1 MEFNFW
7 SLLTVLILPHLPHV
21 LDYSCFHLTSNTIAF
36 SGFLAVTP
44 GRQVGCK
51 IRLPCVYL
59 HVLCK
64 ACNWHLGRSI
74 NPGITARGKLE
85 MNKVDRANLA
95 SFALL
100 LWEKKQHRLH
110 PSRMI
115 YGAFKELSQDK
126 KWRYEWESYD
136 IIYACEDVIFQ
147 ALQTLDISGC
157 SKAVALSLPMTIP
170 CFLQKSVILSRNSV
184 WGTRSLADLG
194 GPKHSK
200 TLLVAHTKQKQVCSE
215 TRFWLVLICSYTDYL
230 DLFLWIPFCCL

>member
-21 LDYSCFHLTSNTIAF
+21 LDCSWFHLTSNTIAF

-64 ACNWHLGRSI
+64 ACNWHLGSI

-85 MNKVDRANLA
+85 INKVDRANLA

-100 LWEKKQHRLH
+100 LWEKNSTGYTRHEWF
-110 PSRMI
+110 MV
-115 YGAFKELSQDK
+115 LSNNYLKTKTEDIVRVIWYHIPM
-126 KWRYEWESYD
+126 WRGHVSSSPN
-136 IIYACEDVIFQ
+136 
-147 ALQTLDISGC
+147 SG
-157 SKAVALSLPMTIP
+157 
-170 CFLQKSVILSRNSV
+170 
-184 WGTRSLADLG
+184 
-194 GPKHSK
+194 
-200 TLLVAHTKQKQVCSE
+200 
-215 TRFWLVLICSYTDYL
+215 YL
-230 DLFLWIPFCCL
+230 WMF